1 MIEEAKVGDVL
12 FEGRSAAMDFAFAPE
27 AFGQEHTG
35 DAFVALEGSWNRA
48 DPTGY
53 EVVRVPVVFED
64 GEPTG
69 SYENLLVNFRVE
81 GDDRAVVWGRPAD
94 VAFLPSGAML
104 VADDTGGTIRHVAR
118 ADGAPEP
125 AGPEG
130 QGEAGGSTS
139 ND

>member
-1 MIEEAKVGDVL
+1 M
-12 FEGRSAAMDFAFAPE
+12 P
-27 AFGQEHTG
+27 
-35 DAFVALEGSWNRA
+35 
-48 DPTGY
+48 
-53 EVVRVPVVFED
+53 FED

-69 SYENLLVNFRVE
+69 SYENFLVNFWVE

-104 VADDTGGTIRHVAR
+104 VADDTGGTIWHVAP

-125 AGPEG
+125 AEAAEGQGDEG

-139 ND
+139 NDQGEGGAEAGQ